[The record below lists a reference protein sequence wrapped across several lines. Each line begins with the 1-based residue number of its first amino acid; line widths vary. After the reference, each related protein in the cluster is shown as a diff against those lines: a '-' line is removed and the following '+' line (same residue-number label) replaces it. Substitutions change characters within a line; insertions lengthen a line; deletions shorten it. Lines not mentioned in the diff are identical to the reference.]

1 MAQPAFCIVDTGSC
15 LFERQSPDFALSLE
29 QGKGRQGV
37 LHHLLQGV
45 AELDIMYLG
54 ENNSLCVFR
63 ISPVKQVVGDRK
75 FQITCSGRRNH
86 LLCPGPAP

>member
-1 MAQPAFCIVDTGSC
+1 M
-15 LFERQSPDFALSLE
+15 LERHSPDFALSLE

-54 ENNSLCVFR
+54 ENNSCVRFIFFR
-63 ISPVKQVVGDRK
+63 SNRWSVIENFKSHALEEE
-75 FQITCSGRRNH
+75 ITCSVQD
-86 LLCPGPAP
+86 LLHDVTLTCITSI

>member
-1 MAQPAFCIVDTGSC
+1 MAYQEIGV
-15 LFERQSPDFALSLE
+15 LFERHSPDFALSLE
-29 QGKGRQGV
+29 QGEGRQGV

-63 ISPVKQVVGDRK
+63 ISSQTR
-75 FQITCSGRRNH
+75 GRR
-86 LLCPGPAP
+86 